1 MIITYARSKY
11 NTITRSDSIIFQ
23 FLYFQ
28 SFLHLYFRLCKSQQ
42 HLSDSYERFNETKSY
57 HSRSACG
64 LHSIPSES
72 FPDPLHY
79 TRGNRT
85 DPDRLNILD
94 WPESPRRYRS
104 IQSLDTVSGLVD
116 IVEDG
121 WPIEGNRS
129 IDCIYTQVNF
139 PFILNICQI
148 FYIIHLNNL
157 NFIAKNEVIL

>member
-1 MIITYARSKY
+1 MV
-11 NTITRSDSIIFQ
+11 FQ
-23 FLYFQ
+23 CVCI
-28 SFLHLYFRLCKSQQ
+28 LYFRLCKSQQ
-42 HLSDSYERFNETKSY
+42 HLSDSYERFNEAKSY

-64 LHSIPSES
+64 LHSIPSGLPS
-72 FPDPLHY
+72 FPDPLQY

-104 IQSLDTVSGLVD
+104 VQSLDTVSDLVD

-129 IDCIYTQVNF
+129 IDCIYTQVNLAF
-139 PFILNICQI
+139 LLFKRLIWNGDIWWLSENEIPMLN
-148 FYIIHLNNL
+148 
-157 NFIAKNEVIL
+157 VT

>member
-1 MIITYARSKY
+1 MV
-11 NTITRSDSIIFQ
+11 FQ
-23 FLYFQ
+23 CVCI
-28 SFLHLYFRLCKSQQ
+28 LYFRLCKSQQ
-42 HLSDSYERFNETKSY
+42 HLSDSYERFNEAKSY

-64 LHSIPSES
+64 LHSIPSGLPS
-72 FPDPLHY
+72 FPDPLQY

-104 IQSLDTVSGLVD
+104 VQSLDTVSDLVD

-129 IDCIYTQVNF
+129 IDCIYTQVNLAF
-139 PFILNICQI
+139 LLFKRLI
-148 FYIIHLNNL
+148 
-157 NFIAKNEVIL
+157 